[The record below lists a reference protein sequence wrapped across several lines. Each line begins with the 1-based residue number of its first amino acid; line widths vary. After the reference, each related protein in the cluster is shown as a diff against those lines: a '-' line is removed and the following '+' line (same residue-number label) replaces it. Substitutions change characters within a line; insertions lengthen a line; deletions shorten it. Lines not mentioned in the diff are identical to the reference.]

1 MSGSM
6 RQATPSPM
14 TVAGEDGAGETLLIA
29 AQSGRALAQA
39 ARRAGLRPLVLDL
52 FGDADTLALAAHHRR
67 ARGRFGTGRL
77 GGDCVLADLDA
88 LAARGRTPPIG
99 IVLGSGFEGA
109 PDLIAAIAARHRLIG
124 ASAESVAALKD
135 PFGFAALCDDLGIP
149 HPAVS
154 PGPVAE
160 PARWLLKQAGGCGG
174 THIRTAFPGPAPP
187 GGYFQRRVPG
197 RAHALAFLADGRD
210 VTIVG
215 ITRQW
220 SAPSPLRPFRYAGAL
235 EHARHEEPPL
245 AGRMLGDIA
254 DGIGRLV
261 AATGLRGLASADC
274 LVADAEW
281 WLTEINPRPGATL
294 DVLDRRPTPLL
305 AAHVAASLGRLPA
318 IEATPVD
325 AAATEIC
332 YATAGYAPMPP
343 VTWPDFVRD
352 RPGSGAAVARDAPLC
367 TLFAT
372 GPDSA
377 ATRAMLRS
385 RAADLRTLLDLTE
398 GQP

>member
-1 MSGSM
+1 M
-6 RQATPSPM
+6 RRPNEAGPGAT
-14 TVAGEDGAGETLLIA
+14 VLIA

-52 FGDADTLALAAHHRR
+52 FGDSDTLDLAAHHRR

-77 GGDCVLADLDA
+77 GGAALLADLDA
-88 LAARGRTPPIG
+88 LAARAETTPIG

-124 ASAESVAALKD
+124 TSAETVAILKD
-135 PFGFAALCDDLGIP
+135 PFGFAALCENLAIP

-174 THIRTAFPGPAPP
+174 THIRAAFPGRAPP
-187 GGYFQRRVPG
+187 GGYFQARVPG
-197 RAHALAFLADGRD
+197 RPRALAFLADGRD
-210 VTIVG
+210 VAIVG
-215 ITRQW
+215 LTRQW
-220 SAPSPLRPFRYAGAL
+220 SAPSPLRPFRYAGAV

-245 AGRMLGDIA
+245 AARMRAEIEQA
-254 DGIGRLV
+254 VGRLV

-274 LVADAEW
+274 LVADGAW

-305 AAHVAASLGRLPA
+305 AAHIEASLGCLPHPDA
-318 IEATPVD
+318 APVD

-385 RAADLRTLLDLTE
+385 RAADLRTLLDLRE